1 MTNNPL
7 KQYFRTA
14 EIYTKLPSGT
24 HYYTEDVVKFN
35 DDGEVGV
42 SPMTAKDE
50 VLLKNPDALLNGQA
64 ISQVIASCCPDV
76 KKPDQLLSVDVEALM
91 IAIRH
96 ASFGDDIELDA
107 ECPKC
112 KHKNHFSVGI
122 TQTLSTMT
130 QLDDEYKIGT
140 KAGLNIYVRPSTYHE
155 VIKGYKAQFENYK
168 IAKVL
173 QDNTIPEE
181 QRIKAYSEA
190 FTNLSEINA
199 ELVCDSIVKVVIA
212 ETGDAVTEREH
223 LREFIREMDQ
233 KVFKTISETLSKIN
247 STGVQKE
254 FSAKCEECDHEWK
267 TEIDLNPV
275 NFFTD
280 S

>member
-1 MTNNPL
+1 MTTNPL

-24 HYYTEDVVKFN
+24 HYYTEDVVTFN

-64 ISQVIASCCPDV
+64 ISQVIASCVPSVNRPD
-76 KKPDQLLSVDVEALM
+76 KLLSVDVEALM
-91 IAIRH
+91 VAIRH
-96 ASFGDDIELDA
+96 ASFGDDIEIDS
-107 ECPKC
+107 ECPQC

-122 TQTLSTMT
+122 AQTLSSMTM
-130 QLDDEYKIGT
+130 LDSEYKIGT
-140 KAGLNIYVRPSTYHE
+140 KAGLSIYIRPSTYQE

-168 IAKVL
+168 IAKML
-173 QDNTIPEE
+173 KNEAIPEE
-181 QRIKAYSEA
+181 ERISAYSKA
-190 FTNLSEINA
+190 FTQLSEINA
-199 ELVCDSIVKVVIA
+199 ELVCDSIMKVVID
-212 ETGDAVTEREH
+212 ETGQEVKEREH
-223 LREFIREMDQ
+223 LIEFIREMDQ
-233 KVFKTISETLSKIN
+233 KVFKTVSDTLSKIN

-254 FSAKCEECDHEWK
+254 FGAKCEECEHEWE

>member
-24 HYYTEDVVKFN
+24 HYYTNDVVTFN
-35 DDGEVGV
+35 DDQEVGV
-42 SPMTAKDE
+42 CPMTAKDE

-64 ISQVIASCCPDV
+64 ISQVIKSCVPDV
-76 KKPDQLLSVDVEALM
+76 KQPDKLLSVDVEALM
-91 IAIRH
+91 VAIRH
-96 ASFGDDIELDA
+96 ASYGDEIELDS

-112 KHKNHFSVGI
+112 KHKNHFSVGV
-122 TQTLSTMT
+122 TQTLGAMSM
-130 QLDDEYKIGT
+130 LDNEYKIGT
-140 KAGLNIYVRPSTYHE
+140 KAGLSVQIRPSTYHE

-168 IAKVL
+168 IAKIL
-173 QDNTIPEE
+173 KDDTIADER
-181 QRIKAYSEA
+181 RIKAYSDA

-199 ELVCDSIVKVVIA
+199 ELVCDSIVKVIIN
-212 ETGDAVTEREH
+212 ESKQEVTEREH
-223 LREFIREMDQ
+223 LIEFIREMDQ

-247 STGVQKE
+247 STGVQKT
-254 FSAKCEECDHEWK
+254 FDATCEECDHTWK
-267 TEIDLNPV
+267 SEIDLNPV
-275 NFFTD
+275 NFFTE

>member
-7 KQYFRTA
+7 KQYFRSA
-14 EIYTKLPSGT
+14 ELYTKLPSGT
-24 HYYTEDVVKFN
+24 HYYTGDVVDFN

-64 ISQVIASCCPDV
+64 ISQVISSCVPAV
-76 KKPDQLLSVDVEALM
+76 KKAEQLLAVDVEALM
-91 IAIRH
+91 VAIRH
-96 ASFGDDIELDA
+96 ASYGDEIELDA

-112 KHKNHFSVGI
+112 KHKNHFAVGI
-122 TQTLSTMT
+122 TQTLSAMST
-130 QLDDEYKIGT
+130 LDDVYKIGT
-140 KAGLNIYVRPSTYHE
+140 KAGLSVFIRPSTYHE

-168 IAKVL
+168 IAKML
-173 QDNTIPEE
+173 KDESIPEE

-190 FTNLSEINA
+190 FTKLSEINA
-199 ELVCDSIVKVVIA
+199 ELVCDSIIKVVID
-212 ETGDAVTEREH
+212 ESGQEVTEREH
-223 LREFIREMDQ
+223 LIEFIREMDQ
-233 KVFKTISETLSKIN
+233 KVFKAISDTLGKIN

-254 FSAKCEECDHEWK
+254 FDAKCEECEHEWK

>member
-14 EIYTKLPSGT
+14 EIYTTLPSGT
-24 HYYTEDVVKFN
+24 KYYNKDIVNFN
-35 DDGEVGV
+35 EDGEVGV

-64 ISQVIASCCPDV
+64 ISTVISSCVPAV
-76 KKPDQLLSVDVEALM
+76 KQPDQLLSVDVEALM
-91 IAIRH
+91 VAIRH
-96 ASFGDDIELDA
+96 ASFGDEIELDA
-107 ECPKC
+107 ECPEC
-112 KHKNHFSVGI
+112 KHKNHFAVGI
-122 TQTLSTMT
+122 AQTLTTMNK
-130 QLDDEYKIGT
+130 LDDVYKIAT
-140 KAGLNIYVRPSTYHE
+140 KSGLEIHVRPSTYHE

-173 QDNTIPEE
+173 NNESIPEE
-181 QRIKAYSEA
+181 ERIRAYSQA

-199 ELVCDSIVKVVIA
+199 ELVCDSITKVVIS
-212 ETGDAVTEREH
+212 ETNDEVTEREH
-223 LREFIREMDQ
+223 LTEFIREMDQ
-233 KVFKTISETLSKIN
+233 KVFKTISDTLTKIN

-254 FSAKCEECDHEWK
+254 FSAKCEKCEHEWK

>member
-14 EIYTKLPSGT
+14 ELYTKLPSGT
-24 HYYTEDVVKFN
+24 HYYTEDVVTFN

-50 VLLKNPDALLNGQA
+50 VILKNPDALLNGQA
-64 ISQVIASCCPDV
+64 ISQVIASCVPNV
-76 KKPDQLLSVDVEALM
+76 KKPDELLAVDVEALM
-91 IAIRH
+91 VAIRH
-96 ASFGDDIELDA
+96 ASYGDDIELDA

-122 TQTLSTMT
+122 TQTLGTMSK
-130 QLDDEYKIGT
+130 LEDAYKIGT
-140 KAGLNIYVRPSTYHE
+140 KAGLTVYIRPSTYHE

-168 IAKVL
+168 IAKIL
-173 QDNTIPEE
+173 KNEAIPEE
-181 QRIKAYSEA
+181 ERIRAYSEA
-190 FTNLSEINA
+190 FTKLSDINA
-199 ELVCDSIVKVVIA
+199 ELVCDSILKVVIN
-212 ETGDAVTEREH
+212 ETGDEVKEKEH

-233 KVFKTISETLSKIN
+233 RVFKSISDLLSKIN
-247 STGVQKE
+247 STGVRKE
-254 FSAKCEECDHEWK
+254 FDATCEECEHEWK